1 VEASAS
7 ASPTTETCSATATEA
22 VVSSTTTNTRG
33 APTKST
39 TAKGVTART
48 VARTWRD
55 AAATYSISAAKSG
68 THGTWT
74 NARARPRAESADAT
88 RAIRCR
94 VAAAEPACTI
104 ATIQPRVAGG
114 TI

>member
-1 VEASAS
+1 MEASAS
-7 ASPTTETCSATATEA
+7 AAPTTETCSTTATEA
-22 VVSSTTTNTRG
+22 VVSSTAADTRG
-33 APTKST
+33 VPAEST
-39 TAKGVTART
+39 ATKGVTTRT
-48 VARTWRD
+48 VTRTWRD
-55 AAATYSISAAKSG
+55 AAVTYPISAAKSG
-68 THGTWT
+68 THGTWA

-94 VAAAEPACTI
+94 VAAAELACTI